1 MRSVAAVALS
11 LFAVVPLLAQEKL
24 VESVEVRVVNVDVVV
39 TDRAGK
45 AVTGLTKDDFELFE
59 NGKPQT
65 ITNFYEITPERD
77 VVIRT
82 GTTESA
88 PPAVVS
94 APAASASKPA
104 AAPADLRARRF
115 VFMLDNYS
123 LQPVQRNR
131 TLAALRKFIDTN
143 MKSSDEAALL
153 VWARK
158 AEMITPL
165 TNDKQALFKGIA
177 SVESRSRA
185 GMTIVDEEDQTRKNC
200 QQIMSEVDGTKLTWD
215 QAWLY
220 CKGEI
225 GAFSDSV
232 WMNNRAIIN
241 DLRSAVALLGGI
253 DGRKVIVLAGAA
265 LPQNPGREIGI
276 WATQQFM
283 QHQDFIIERLNIAK
297 AIGQAASRSQK
308 VAISDVAKFA
318 NANGVAFYT
327 IDAADS
333 RDASSAAS
341 PEIADY
347 EAAFNS
353 FTDTAAAYKT
363 LADVTGGATLSG
375 TQNFDFAFETLAR
388 DLTTFYS
395 LGYKPAEGTSAERK
409 ISVRAKK
416 SGLTVRARQSYTP
429 KSSDQEMNDRVVAN
443 LFHQPAQGEWPVK
456 LTAKTP
462 EKNGDRFNVPLTIA
476 LDPNITLIPQ
486 EKNLVGGFVLYIV
499 VGTKDGAMSKVTKNA
514 RKIEI
519 PSNAEA
525 DLRSKP
531 MSFTLNLTVKPGDNI
546 ISVGVAD
553 QVSDATGFDRL
564 VVSAQ

>member
-1 MRSVAAVALS
+1 MRSIAAVALS
-11 LFAVVPLLAQEKL
+11 LFAVVPLVAQEKL
-24 VESVEVRVVNVDVVV
+24 VESVEVRVANVDVVV

-45 AVTGLTKDDFELFE
+45 AVTGLTKDDFDLFE
-59 NGKPQT
+59 NGKLQP
-65 ITNFYEITPERD
+65 ITNFYEIAPERE

-82 GTTESA
+82 GTTVSA
-88 PPAVVS
+88 PPAAVS
-94 APAASASKPA
+94 APATTASKPA
-104 AAPADLRARRF
+104 AVPGDIRARRF

-123 LQPVQRNR
+123 MQPVQRNR
-131 TLAALRKFIDTN
+131 TLAALRKFVDAN
-143 MKSSDEAALL
+143 MKSSDEAALV
-153 VWARK
+153 VWAHK

-165 TNDKQALFKGIA
+165 TNDKQALLRGIA

-185 GMTIVDEEDQTRKNC
+185 GMSIVDEEDQARKNC
-200 QQIMSEVDGTKLTWD
+200 QDIISEIDGTKVTWD
-215 QAWLY
+215 EAWLV
-220 CKGEI
+220 CKGGI
-225 GAFSDSV
+225 VAFSDTV
-232 WMNNRAIIN
+232 WMNNKAILT
-241 DLRSAVALLGGI
+241 DLHSVVALLGGI

-265 LPQNPGREIGI
+265 LPQHPGREIGI
-276 WATQQFM
+276 WAVQQFLP
-283 QHQDFIIERLNIAK
+283 HQDIVKERLNIAK
-297 AIGQAASRSQK
+297 AIGQAASRSQ
-308 VAISDVAKFA
+308 ALTIGDVAKFA

-333 RDASSAAS
+333 RDASGAES
-341 PEIADY
+341 PLMTDY

-363 LADVTGGATLSG
+363 LADVTGGAALSG
-375 TQNFDFAFETLAR
+375 TQNFEVAFQTLAR

-395 LGYKPAEGTSAERK
+395 LGYKPAEGSTADRR
-409 ISVRAKK
+409 ISVRTKK

-443 LFHQPAQGEWPVK
+443 LFHQPAQGEWPVT

-462 EKNGDRFNVPLTIA
+462 EKNGDRFSVPLTIS

-486 EKNLVGGFVLYIV
+486 DKNLVGGFILYIV
-499 VGTKDGAMSKVTKNA
+499 VGMKDGGMSKVTKNA

-531 MSFTLNLTVKPGDNI
+531 MTFTLNLLVKPGDNI
-546 ISVGVAD
+546 VSVGVSD
-553 QVSDATGFDRL
+553 QISDANGFARL
-564 VVSAQ
+564 AVAAQ